1 MVRGS
6 QPPNGHTKT
15 CNAAELCD
23 NNLYSS
29 WQKKKKKKKK
39 KKKNDKKTL
48 KDWMMTLQMN

>member
-15 CNAAELCD
+15 RNAAELCD

-29 WQKKKKKKKK
+29 WQKK

>member
-15 CNAAELCD
+15 RNAAELCD

-29 WQKKKKKKKK
+29 WQ
-39 KKKNDKKTL
+39 KKNDKKTL